1 MEIYSRYKSKLVPT
15 CIKETLER
23 KNLYSIKGE
32 TPAESPVGNVP
43 QNNPNGKIKE
53 PANTPLIERPVDKS
67 PSNNRGDI
75 SPLPPSKDNQ
85 NLIPN
90 SSDETQNLIFRVA
103 DPYPQLTNVI
113 PNRADVRQLKSLTS
127 GRKSELSAILTY
139 LYQSYILQ
147 AEYPAI
153 SKALKRVAKVEM
165 DHYDV
170 LSEAIVA
177 FGGDPN
183 LTDGQGNIW
192 TGRNISTVKDVRK
205 ILENN
210 IKAEKA
216 AVAEYTKAARE
227 TSNDSLAALY
237 LRIARDEALHIAVF
251 NYLLSTLSR

>member
-23 KNLYSIKGE
+23 KNLHSIKGE
-32 TPAESPVGNVP
+32 TPAESPVENVP
-43 QNNPNGKIKE
+43 QDNLNRNIKNPADSPAIE
-53 PANTPLIERPVDKS
+53 PPVNKM
-67 PSNNRGDI
+67 PINNREEI
-75 SPLPPSKDNQ
+75 SPIPPSKDNQ

-90 SSDETQNLIFRVA
+90 NLDETQNLIFRA
-103 DPYPQLTNVI
+103 TDPYPQLTNVI
-113 PNRADVRQLKSLTS
+113 PNKCDVRQLKALTS

-147 AEYPAI
+147 AEYPEI
-153 SKALKRVAKVEM
+153 SRALKRVAKVEM

-177 FGGDPN
+177 FGGNPN

-216 AVAEYTKAARE
+216 AIAEYTKAARE

-251 NYLLSTLSR
+251 NYLLSTLN